1 MLFSCKV
8 MSDCL
13 WFHRLQHTRLPCPCL
28 CPLIWWCHPIISSS
42 VTPFSPCLN
51 LSHHQSLFQW
61 VGSSHQV
68 AKASASTSATVLPM
82 NIRGW
87 LPLGLSGL
95 FSFQSKR
102 LSGVFSSTTVWN
114 HQFFSVQT
122 SLWFNSHMTTEKNL
136 NFDCTYLCQQSDVSA
151 FLIHC
156 LVLS

>member
-1 MLFSCKV
+1 MLLLSSCSCSAEQNV
-8 MSDCL
+8 VVQSQSRVWLCDSIDCSTQG
-13 WFHRLQHTRLPCPCL
+13 FPPSL
-28 CPLIWWCHPIISSS
+28 CPLSCWCHPIISSS

-82 NIRGW
+82 NIQGW

-122 SLWFNSHMTTEKNL
+122 SLRFNSHMTIGKNL
-136 NFDCTYLCQQSDVSA
+136 NFDCTYLCQ
-151 FLIHC
+151 
-156 LVLS
+156 